1 MATDSENSAAR
12 KRVRSP
18 AQEVAQSTARSRA
31 RPTRRASA
39 ATVGGG
45 DDSTAPRALAMTA
58 RSAAKS
64 KAARVM
70 EERSSSL
77 EEGVDA
83 NSDDHADAI
92 EIVRV
97 GPMVNT
103 YEVANMVKSEL
114 IAEFERRGEK
124 LVEIEREAQALRERT
139 TRAESLLAATTAEV
153 EALRDMKFD
162 HEKSKEKLRVEI
174 ANERQANM
182 LALEREVDR
191 ACEAESRAKGLTL
204 ELGKLKEENKK
215 LRESFE
221 RDERPD
227 DSSDEDAGETDF
239 SEKAAALECAI
250 AEHRDEISNLKS
262 EGVELKT
269 SLRRAEAQRE
279 AETIRANQAEEAL
292 RECETLVAQAEA
304 TVLEIRKQLDE
315 SKSGSAHADG
325 QSSRELNELRSTNKT
340 LQEELRIAVREA
352 AEVKTLRRKAE
363 FAATCEERAMA
374 AEARALRAEASVID
388 TSSMQSRLAKLE
400 YLESDWASVVD
411 RVSGGVKVPS
421 DLVERVV
428 TLETRLTAQ
437 AGDQG
442 KMMSDLA
449 QAQTNEATAMRRAS
463 EAEEKH
469 RIAEAS
475 AANAIEALARAERKI
490 SVLTGERES
499 LNRIIKSYEDEMNA
513 AAAKK
518 TAETLQ
524 SKAESGKAIKDLEK
538 SLRAATERITALES
552 ELTEERAKTAV
563 SAPMETQDN
572 ANDARVRDL
581 ERERDELARQLSSRD
596 FDPNT
601 VKVLHFKMNPVASAR
616 QSALEKEVESL
627 RSEASGL
634 REALTKM
641 QDGSVTSASEA
652 DVAVWRRKFEDTEK
666 RMNRLMTVFRRQT
679 SIFREACHK
688 IFGYKIDMSESAE
701 NSADERHVTFTLVS
715 DYAEKPTD
723 AFAFKFDEKA
733 SAVSLKSNAFV
744 ESPEVKRSVDTFIT
758 RLNSVP
764 AFVANH
770 TIDLFNRSDDVS

>member
-1 MATDSENSAAR
+1 M
-12 KRVRSP
+12 
-18 AQEVAQSTARSRA
+18 
-31 RPTRRASA
+31 
-39 ATVGGG
+39 
-45 DDSTAPRALAMTA
+45 
-58 RSAAKS
+58 
-64 KAARVM
+64 
-70 EERSSSL
+70 
-77 EEGVDA
+77 
-83 NSDDHADAI
+83 NSDDDADAM
-92 EIVRV
+92 EIVRG
-97 GPMVNT
+97 GPMVNA
-103 YEVANMVKSEL
+103 YEAANMVKSEL

-124 LVEIEREAQALRERT
+124 LIELEREAHALREKT

-153 EALRDMKFD
+153 EALREMKFD
-162 HEKSKEKLRVEI
+162 HEKSKEKLRIEI
-174 ANERQANM
+174 AEERQANL

-191 ACEAESRAKGLTL
+191 ACEAESRAKGLAL
-204 ELGKLKEENKK
+204 ELTKLKEENKK
-215 LRESFE
+215 LRVSFE
-221 RDERPD
+221 RDERAD
-227 DSSDEDAGETDF
+227 DSSDEDAGGTDF
-239 SEKAAALECAI
+239 SEKAAELECAI
-250 AEHRDEISNLKS
+250 AEHRDEISNLKR
-262 EGVELKT
+262 EGVELKVA
-269 SLRRAEAQRE
+269 LRRAEAQRE
-279 AETIRANQAEEAL
+279 AETTRANQAEEAL

-315 SKSGSAHADG
+315 SSSGNAHDDG
-325 QSSRELNELRSTNKT
+325 RTSVELDELRSMNKL
-340 LQEELRIAVREA
+340 LQEELRIAAREA

-400 YLESDWASVVD
+400 HLESDWASVIG

-437 AGDQG
+437 AADQG

-449 QAQTNEATAMRRAS
+449 QAQMNEAIATRRAT

-475 AANAIEALARAERKI
+475 ASNAIEALARAERQI
-490 SVLTGERES
+490 SVLTGELES
-499 LNRIIKSYEDEMNA
+499 LNRMVKSYEDEMSA

-518 TAETLQ
+518 TAEKQ
-524 SKAESGKAIKDLEK
+524 QNKAESERATRDLEN
-538 SLRAATERITALES
+538 SLRAAAERIATLES
-552 ELTEERAKTAV
+552 ELAEERAKAAV
-563 SAPMETQDN
+563 STPMETQDS

-596 FDPNT
+596 FDPST
-601 VKVLHFKMNPVASAR
+601 MKVLHFKMNPIASAR

-627 RSEASGL
+627 RSEAEGL
-634 REALTKM
+634 REVLTKM

-701 NSADERHVTFTLVS
+701 TNDGERHVTFTLVS

-723 AFAFKFDEKA
+723 AFAFKFDEK
-733 SAVSLKSNAFV
+733 VSVVTLKPNAFV
-744 ESPEVKRSVDTFIT
+744 DSPDVKRSVDTFIT

-770 TIDLFNRSDDVS
+770 TIDLFNRSDDAS